1 LRKVEQKNHFLKKSG
16 AKIFLFLLI
25 IFYDFFIVFLLHF
38 FLKVDFNF
46 FKLYNI
52 FEING

>member
-1 LRKVEQKNHFLKKSG
+1 VEQKTTFEKSGAKNHFLKKSG

-38 FLKVDFNF
+38 FLKSGKGGF
-46 FKLYNI
+46 
-52 FEING
+52 